1 MTDDTGMTSRR
12 AYLLGG
18 LAGIVGTAG
27 CLDFIRDEPA
37 EFEAGY
43 SRVDDGTLSETGY
56 AFEEQREEVVERE
69 YEAAGQSRD
78 VIARNKVTNYTREIE
93 FGEVGEIE
101 GALFASLTSPQVRVL
116 EQEFNPIDE
125 MESIEIARLI
135 QGQYGEIENLQ
146 AEEETEATVSGETTT
161 QTTFRADATVEGHS
175 VEIFVHVSEPVEMGE
190 DFVVAVG
197 GYPTMF
203 PEQEEDILTMME
215 GVEPDE

>member
-116 EQEFNPIDE
+116 EQEFGMSSPGTR
-125 MESIEIARLI
+125 S
-135 QGQYGEIENLQ
+135 
-146 AEEETEATVSGETTT
+146 
-161 QTTFRADATVEGHS
+161 QTT
-175 VEIFVHVSEPVEMGE
+175 
-190 DFVVAVG
+190 
-197 GYPTMF
+197 
-203 PEQEEDILTMME
+203 PER
-215 GVEPDE
+215 